1 MSDSDGAS
9 VVNSAE
15 VTGGDPKPAEVAV
28 DSGAT
33 NDGETLGAAG
43 IKALNAERDAR
54 AAAEKLAKEYETKLQ
69 EFEDANKSEAEKA
82 EAELQRR
89 LADLDARDASL
100 AAQEY
105 ELLKRSV
112 ATSKGLPAD
121 LADRLQG
128 DDRKALEKDADA
140 LLALV
145 VPSGEPRKPKPVA
158 NLGNDASNPSAKEQ
172 FASLMQSY
180 L

>member
-1 MSDSDGAS
+1 MSDSDGA
-9 VVNSAE
+9 VVDS
-15 VTGGDPKPAEVAV
+15 TGGEAAPVPAGDPAPASDGAGDAV
-28 DSGAT
+28 L
-33 NDGETLGAAG
+33 GEAG

-54 AAAEKLAKEYETKLQ
+54 AEAEKRAKELESRLQ
-69 EFEDANKSEAEKA
+69 AIEDANKTEAEKA

-89 LADLDARDASL
+89 LAELDARDASL
-100 AAQEY
+100 AAQEH

-112 ATSKGLPAD
+112 ATAKGLPAE

-140 LLALV
+140 LLAMV
-145 VPSGEPRKPKPVA
+145 TPAGEPRKPKPVA
-158 NLGNDASNPSAKEQ
+158 NLGSNASSPSAREQ
-172 FASLMQSY
+172 FASLMDNY

>member
-1 MSDSDGAS
+1 MSDSDGA
-9 VVNSAE
+9 
-15 VTGGDPKPAEVAV
+15 AV
-28 DSGAT
+28 DSTGGEAAPVPVSDPAPASDGAG
-33 NDGETLGAAG
+33 DAVLGEAG

-54 AAAEKLAKEYETKLQ
+54 AAAEKRAKELESRLQ
-69 EFEDANKSEAEKA
+69 AIEDANKTETEKA

-89 LADLDARDASL
+89 LAELDARDASL
-100 AAQEY
+100 AAQEHD
-105 ELLKRSV
+105 LLRRSV
-112 ATSKGLPAD
+112 AAAKGLPAE

-140 LLALV
+140 LLAMV

-158 NLGNDASNPSAKEQ
+158 NLGNGASSPSAKEQ
-172 FASLMQSY
+172 FASLMQNY